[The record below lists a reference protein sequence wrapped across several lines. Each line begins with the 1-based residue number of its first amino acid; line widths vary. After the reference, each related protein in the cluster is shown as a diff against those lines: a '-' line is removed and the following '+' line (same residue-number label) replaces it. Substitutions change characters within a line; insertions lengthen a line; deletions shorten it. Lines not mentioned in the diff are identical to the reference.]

1 MGVVFH
7 EPRELAPIVER
18 EKAAGKTF
26 AFANGC
32 FELLHVGHIRYMQ
45 GAKEEADYLIVA
57 VNNDDSIGRIKPDRD
72 PINRENDRMEII
84 AAFECVDFVIPIAED
99 TPISLIEM
107 LKPDVHCKGS
117 DYTID
122 QLPERPIVEGYG
134 GRVAIVGGPKVQ
146 STRDMLKTMREQGR

>member
-1 MGVVFH
+1 MVTVFH